1 MHIFDRVWKYPRINM
16 KLHEQIIVLLLIL
29 GFFGDIGKLIN
40 TLNGNELVSQNSAL
54 FIPGADAF
62 AKRIISTLLK
72 KGKRGKKPKQS
83 KKPPSEHK
91 KNARPSTS
99 DKHQKGQARKQRDQ
113 KRAEERRKKNH
124 KKGRW

>member
-1 MHIFDRVWKYPRINM
+1 M

-91 KNARPSTS
+91 KNSRPSTS
-99 DKHQKGQARKQRDQ
+99 DKHQKGQARKQEIKSGQ
-113 KRAEERRKKNH
+113 KNAERRITRKDVDGGYKV
-124 KKGRW
+124 W

>member
-1 MHIFDRVWKYPRINM
+1 M

-99 DKHQKGQARKQRDQ
+99 DKHQKGQDQ

-124 KKGRW
+124 KKGR

>member
-1 MHIFDRVWKYPRINM
+1 M

-99 DKHQKGQARKQRDQ
+99 DKHQKGQARKQKDQ

-124 KKGRW
+124 KKGR

>member
-1 MHIFDRVWKYPRINM
+1 M
-16 KLHEQIIVLLLIL
+16 KLHEQIIVLLMIL

-91 KNARPSTS
+91 KNSRPSTS

-124 KKGRW
+124 KKGR